1 MDTPVENINK
11 QSSTFISRVT
21 EFDVDTKNSMMNGI
35 QYCVLALIP
44 IIITDTLCKHLFSNT
59 DPNSKGS
66 IELLAEVVS
75 QTFTIMIMAFLIHK
89 IIVAVP
95 TYSGA
100 PFTRLNYCTFILG
113 YLVVALASNH
123 SNIGDKVGVLLS
135 RLDDTW
141 SGKKSTEN
149 TKGAGSKVSVSKPIS
164 GSMQSMPTHQVSRA
178 DYLNTHNQMSPVQNN
193 SPPPLVPQGAP
204 KPPPTV
210 QNEVSNNQD
219 MYGGPSNSM
228 IGAEF
233 SMNQEPMAANMAL
246 GGGGSSWGSW

>member
-11 QSSTFISRVT
+11 PTSSFISRVT
-21 EFDVDTKNSMMNGI
+21 EFDTDTKNGMMNGL
-35 QYCVLALIP
+35 QYCVLAIVP
-44 IIITDTLCKHLFSNT
+44 IAIVDILCKHLFSNSN
-59 DPNSKGS
+59 PNSKGS
-66 IELLAEVVS
+66 IELLAEIVA
-75 QTFTIMIMAFLIHK
+75 QTFSVMLLVFLIHK
-89 IIVAVP
+89 TIVAVP

-100 PFTRLNYCTFILG
+100 PFTRLNYCTFIIG
-113 YLVVALASNH
+113 YLIVALASNH

-135 RLDDTW
+135 RLDESW
-141 SGKKSTEN
+141 SGKKT
-149 TKGAGSKVSVSKPIS
+149 TKNIKGGDGKVSVSKPIS
-164 GSMQSMPTHQVSRA
+164 GSMQSMPTHQESRA

-210 QNEVSNNQD
+210 HNEVSNNQD

-233 SMNQEPMAANMAL
+233 PMNQEPMAANVAL
-246 GGGGSSWGSW
+246 GGGGGSWGAW

>member
-1 MDTPVENINK
+1 
-11 QSSTFISRVT
+11 
-21 EFDVDTKNSMMNGI
+21 
-35 QYCVLALIP
+35 
-44 IIITDTLCKHLFSNT
+44 
-59 DPNSKGS
+59 
-66 IELLAEVVS
+66 
-75 QTFTIMIMAFLIHK
+75 
-89 IIVAVP
+89 
-95 TYSGA
+95 
-100 PFTRLNYCTFILG
+100 
-113 YLVVALASNH
+113 VVALACNH

-149 TKGAGSKVSVSKPIS
+149 TKEAGSKVSVSKPIS

-178 DYLNTHNQMSPVQNN
+178 DYLNTQNQMSPVQNN

-233 SMNQEPMAANMAL
+233 PMNQEPMAANMAL
-246 GGGGSSWGSW
+246 GGGGGSWGSW